1 MKQKLFAWLFFAAAL
16 VALVLGVA
24 TLVAMSRSLT
34 VSTTLAAIESAF
46 GSFVLAIILLVAAR
60 KLFDAG
66 LKRLKTDTW
75 VEPVEENKTVAK
87 AE

>member
-1 MKQKLFAWLFFAAAL
+1 MKHKLLAWLFIVAAL
-16 VALVLGVA
+16 VSLVLALA

-46 GSFVLAIILLVAAR
+46 GSFVLAIMLLVAAR

-66 LKRLKTDTW
+66 LKRLKTGTW
-75 VEPVEENKTVAK
+75 AEPVDENKTVAK
-87 AE
+87 TE